1 MRKLYCYLLGI
12 LMFAWQ
18 VTFAQTKDVSGKV
31 TDSKDGTPLAGV
43 TVSAKGF
50 NASTT
55 TSTDGTFRL
64 TVPAAATAIV
74 FSYVG
79 YGEIER
85 EISELMNVSLISGGS
100 ALTEVIVVGYGTK
113 IKRDL
118 TGNIARVKGEEVKD
132 IPVPNFTQALQG
144 RAAGVF
150 VESNN
155 GKVGE

>member
-1 MRKLYCYLLGI
+1 MRKLYCLLLGI
-12 LMFAWQ
+12 FMFAWQ
-18 VTFAQTKDVSGKV
+18 VTLAQTKEVMGKV
-31 TDSKDGTPLAGV
+31 TDSKDGAPLSGV
-43 TVSAKGF
+43 TVSAKGS

-55 TSTDGTFRL
+55 TSSDGSFRL
-64 TVPAAATAIV
+64 TVPAATTTLV

-85 EISELMNVSLISGGS
+85 AVSDLMNVSLNAAER

-132 IPVPNFTQALQG
+132 
-144 RAAGVF
+144 
-150 VESNN
+150 
-155 GKVGE
+155 